1 MHTVEGTGSILASTS
16 SIVSLTLQE
25 RQSQACLT
33 AACEQEHTKCTP
45 AHSQVALQR
54 GCVCVYGRGG
64 EREREGEGGRGRE
77 REGGGGGGA

>member
-1 MHTVEGTGSILASTS
+1 MRTVEGTGSILASTS
-16 SIVSLTLQE
+16 IVLLTLQE

-54 GCVCVYGRGG
+54 GYVCVCMGGGG
-64 EREREGEGGRGRE
+64 ERE
-77 REGGGGGGA
+77 REGGGGGGGMKGNINV